1 MAKVARKSPR
11 NYEIAKGIMRWT
23 RSAAYA
29 KKGLYK
35 IKDKKVRFFSSPF
48 HPFSLLSSFSFISPI
63 LFEL

>member
-35 IKDKKVRFFSSPF
+35 IKDKKVPTV
-48 HPFSLLSSFSFISPI
+48 SLLFLHLLCSYKFNIIF
-63 LFEL
+63 